1 MTIMRPLTG
10 GARIAN
16 ALVANNVKALFG
28 IPGTHT
34 VPIYR
39 ALQELQPAITTIT
52 TRHEAGAGYAADG
65 YARQTGELAAVCV
78 VTGIGL
84 TNTITPM
91 AAALADSVPML
102 VISSE
107 VPSFW
112 SARPARQ
119 YSHFVPRS
127 DSIAAAV
134 SKRSFSVDTVDDID
148 AAVAEACELARSGRP
163 GPVHLSVP
171 IDVLAATSTT
181 ATGITAPMASTVAP
195 LTAEARA
202 ALAEAAGALHGAER
216 PVVIAGGGAIGAP
229 LAALAEALDAPVL
242 CTVAGKGALHEGHP
256 LAAGARLHHPL
267 AREALLDEAD
277 ALLLVGTQ
285 LSPTDYWQFAHTA
298 EVPLPPALLRRATHV
313 DLDPASLEQGGVG
326 RAGGR
331 AVLADAALACEA
343 LLQTLAAHGGGG
355 GGRRWGG
362 GAAEVIAAAKAS
374 ADAPAALSETLMW
387 DFEAPEGGGHAMVRT
402 LRALRAAVPDDAP
415 LVSDVCRLGY
425 TALSLYPSHGRSGF
439 LYPVGTTALG
449 YGLPAAVG
457 AALGRR
463 LTGDAG
469 PVVAIVGDGGLQLS
483 AQELAVAA
491 EEKLP
496 LLLVVWN
503 DGSYAAQ
510 FGAFWRNSLRNSG
523 AVLAQLF

>member
-1 MTIMRPLTG
+1 MRPLTG

-16 ALVANNVKALFG
+16 ALVANKVKALFG

-148 AAVAEACELARSGRP
+148 AAVAEACALARSGRP

-181 ATGITAPMASTVAP
+181 ATGITTPIAASTVAP

-216 PVVIAGGGAIGAP
+216 PVVIAGGGARGAP

-256 LAAGARLHHPL
+256 LAAGRGCTTRSPAR
-267 AREALLDEAD
+267 RSS
-277 ALLLVGTQ
+277 T
-285 LSPTDYWQFAHTA
+285 
-298 EVPLPPALLRRATHV
+298 R
-313 DLDPASLEQGGVG
+313 
-326 RAGGR
+326 
-331 AVLADAALACEA
+331 
-343 LLQTLAAHGGGG
+343 QT
-355 GGRRWGG
+355 RCC
-362 GAAEVIAAAKAS
+362 S
-374 ADAPAALSETLMW
+374 
-387 DFEAPEGGGHAMVRT
+387 
-402 LRALRAAVPDDAP
+402 
-415 LVSDVCRLGY
+415 
-425 TALSLYPSHGRSGF
+425 
-439 LYPVGTTALG
+439 
-449 YGLPAAVG
+449 
-457 AALGRR
+457 
-463 LTGDAG
+463 
-469 PVVAIVGDGGLQLS
+469 
-483 AQELAVAA
+483 
-491 EEKLP
+491 
-496 LLLVVWN
+496 
-503 DGSYAAQ
+503 
-510 FGAFWRNSLRNSG
+510 
-523 AVLAQLF
+523 